1 MIVPAPATIPLW
13 YSLCGVLNALDIW
26 TRIAARNMEYA
37 WIGQRLSGGLQ
48 PAFPYDGRIP
58 IRLAA
63 SEKGATVRTKALG
76 GVIRKYRSLVDGRP
90 ATLAAGMFIM
100 AVSIGGTVW
109 GCTRVTDEKYD
120 KDKMAI
126 ALSLTGGLYL
136 LLTGVW
142 VMTRNRF
149 NERRVWGL
157 VIMLAGIL
165 GGTGLGLH
173 HVIQS
178 ENGEFGNG
186 EVIFILGLLVH
197 LVGVL
202 WVKKE

>member
-1 MIVPAPATIPLW
+1 
-13 YSLCGVLNALDIW
+13 
-26 TRIAARNMEYA
+26 
-37 WIGQRLSGGLQ
+37 
-48 PAFPYDGRIP
+48 
-58 IRLAA
+58 
-63 SEKGATVRTKALG
+63 
-76 GVIRKYRSLVDGRP
+76 
-90 ATLAAGMFIM
+90 
-100 AVSIGGTVW
+100 
-109 GCTRVTDEKYD
+109 
-120 KDKMAI
+120 
-126 ALSLTGGLYL
+126 
-136 LLTGVW
+136 
-142 VMTRNRF
+142 MTRNRF